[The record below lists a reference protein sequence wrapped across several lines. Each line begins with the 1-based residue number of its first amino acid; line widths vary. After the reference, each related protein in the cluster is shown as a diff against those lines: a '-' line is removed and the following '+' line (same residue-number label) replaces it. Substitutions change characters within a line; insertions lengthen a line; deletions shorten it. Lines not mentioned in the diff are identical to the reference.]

1 MASCCRAQALGH
13 AGSAVL
19 GHVESSQPRGLTGV
33 PCIARHILNHWTI
46 REAQGKFLLKGE
58 EFILSLKSEYFLHTH
73 TNFIS
78 GYTKDYKEQNEKH
91 LDIWDSPKQALETRH
106 NPGLSHTQ
114 DGGHLP
120 WGPSRTCDGV
130 DNGSKDSGRL
140 YQFFEDVWLSSQ
152 WKAIV
157 EHLFQH
163 LINHDHVVFYHWFW
177 TDSKIILMQ
186 T

>member
-1 MASCCRAQALGH
+1 MHGLLIAMASCCRAQALGH

-91 LDIWDSPKQALETRH
+91 LDI
-106 NPGLSHTQ
+106 
-114 DGGHLP
+114 
-120 WGPSRTCDGV
+120 
-130 DNGSKDSGRL
+130 
-140 YQFFEDVWLSSQ
+140 
-152 WKAIV
+152 
-157 EHLFQH
+157 
-163 LINHDHVVFYHWFW
+163 
-177 TDSKIILMQ
+177 
-186 T
+186 